1 MKLEEGVVFVFFD
14 TDVFVVEGRF
24 VEAGIVIDRGA
35 NIFAPFINV
44 NEVATTKA
52 MISIGQIQILMFQL
66 KNRKIIIFT

>member
-14 TDVFVVEGRF
+14 TDVFV